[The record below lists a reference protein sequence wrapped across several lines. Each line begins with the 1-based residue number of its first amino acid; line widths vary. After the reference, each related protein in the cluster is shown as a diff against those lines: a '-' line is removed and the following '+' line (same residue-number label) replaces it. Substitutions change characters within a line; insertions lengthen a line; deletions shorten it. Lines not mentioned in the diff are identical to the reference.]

1 MSYLIYEQLV
11 NGRSCKMYL
20 DTNEIEG
27 SRNLS
32 REEDYQ
38 MGFEE
43 GYEVGYQLGF
53 EKGYQLGIEIGQRQ
67 SATEIAEKM
76 KAAGMDPDVIAEIT
90 GIKDY

>member
-43 GYEVGYQLGF
+43 GYKLGF
-53 EKGYQLGIEIGQRQ
+53 EKGQRELGIEI
-67 SATEIAEKM
+67 AKKM
-76 KAAGMDPDVIAEIT
+76 KAAGMDSDVIAEIT
-90 GIKDY
+90 GIKDL